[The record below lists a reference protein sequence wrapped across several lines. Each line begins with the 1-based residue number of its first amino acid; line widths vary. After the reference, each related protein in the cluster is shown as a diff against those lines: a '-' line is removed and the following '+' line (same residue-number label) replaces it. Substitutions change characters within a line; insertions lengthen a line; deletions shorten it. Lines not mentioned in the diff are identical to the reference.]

1 MTGMRRSELLGL
13 RWSDLDLEHAKA
25 KIERALI
32 LVDYVPTI
40 SEPKTERGRR
50 TVALDPATVVALREQ
65 VERQNFEAA
74 MAGEA
79 WENADGYV
87 FTDELGRVIHPQS
100 FTDRF
105 KRYAKAA
112 KLPVIRLHELRHS
125 HATIALEAGVAPN
138 VVSDRLGTRARASRW
153 TSTQTLCPPSRR
165 RPPRW
170 SPRSCSETT
179 VCNRPDRGPPT
190 LSS

>member
-50 TVALDPATVVALREQ
+50 TVALDPATVVPLREQ

-79 WENADGYV
+79 WRTRTAT
-87 FTDELGRVIHPQS
+87 FSQTS
-100 FTDRF
+100 S
-105 KRYAKAA
+105 AA
-112 KLPVIRLHELRHS
+112 
-125 HATIALEAGVAPN
+125 
-138 VVSDRLGTRARASRW
+138 
-153 TSTQTLCPPSRR
+153 
-165 RPPRW
+165 
-170 SPRSCSETT
+170 
-179 VCNRPDRGPPT
+179 
-190 LSS
+190 